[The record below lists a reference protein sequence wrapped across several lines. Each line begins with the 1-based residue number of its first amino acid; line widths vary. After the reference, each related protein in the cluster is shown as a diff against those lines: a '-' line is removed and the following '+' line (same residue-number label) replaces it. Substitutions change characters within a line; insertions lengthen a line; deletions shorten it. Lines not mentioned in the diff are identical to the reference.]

1 MKIELANGSVIE
13 YMEKVEA
20 TRGNRS
26 KDVLWW
32 NEEENEESEEES
44 E

>member
-1 MKIELANGSVIE
+1 MKIEIANGSVIE

-26 KDVLWW
+26 RDVLWL
-32 NEEENEESEEES
+32 NAEENEEKEEES
-44 E
+44 K